1 MLLMRK
7 TAVSFTLIGRPKSK
21 FALAILRYE
30 IPEQNKINIDIPE
43 TKSKCYIEFVDGS
56 RQI

>member
-1 MLLMRK
+1 MRK
-7 TAVSFTLIGRPKSK
+7 TAVSFILIGRPKSK

-30 IPEQNKINIDIPE
+30 IPEQYNINIDTPE